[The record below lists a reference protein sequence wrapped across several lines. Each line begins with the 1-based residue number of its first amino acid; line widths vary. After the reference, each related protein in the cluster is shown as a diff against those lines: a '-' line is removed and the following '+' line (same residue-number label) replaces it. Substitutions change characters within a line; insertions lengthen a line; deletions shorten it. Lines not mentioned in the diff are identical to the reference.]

1 MKNLVMIVHTNVQ
14 QELADRLRGIEQ
26 IEGFIFSS
34 VEGHGV
40 QVEHD
45 PFLSTRDKVVGYV
58 PRIRVDVLLDD
69 TDVEAVLATL
79 RDTENG
85 VTGQGVYWIT
95 PIENSGRL

>member
-1 MKNLVMIVHTNVQ
+1 MQNLVMIVHTNVQ

-26 IEGFIFSS
+26 IQGFTFSS

-69 TDVEAVLATL
+69 ADVESVLATL
-79 RDTENG
+79 RNTENG
-85 VTGQGVYWIT
+85 VAGQGVYWVI